1 MIWAALAG
9 LVGLMLLL
17 RLANSARGLGLAVL
31 VGVVIGGVVWFGWA
45 ASLPTATDRAMPLI
59 GIIAAGAGFGFGVLT
74 RGVVLVGRARG
85 WPGAAD
91 MVMTCSVAVMFG
103 YGFLR
108 LFDVL

>member
-9 LVGLMLLL
+9 LIALILVP
-17 RLANSARGLGLAVL
+17 RVANGARGLGVAVL
-31 VGVVIGGVVWFGWA
+31 AGVVICGAVWFGWA
-45 ASLPTATDRAMPLI
+45 DGLPTATDRAVPLI
-59 GIIAAGAGFGFGVLT
+59 GIIAAGAAFGFGVLT

-85 WPGAAD
+85 WPGATD
-91 MVMTCSVAVMFG
+91 IVMTASVAVMFG

>member
-9 LVGLMLLL
+9 LIGVMLVPRAVHNAL
-17 RLANSARGLGLAVL
+17 GLGLAVL
-31 VGVVIGGVVWFGWA
+31 VGVVVGAAVWFGWA
-45 ASLPTATDRAMPLI
+45 AGLPTAADRAVPLI
-59 GIIAAGAGFGFGVLT
+59 GIIAAGAAFGFGVLT

-85 WPGAAD
+85 WPGATD
-91 MVMTCSVAVMFG
+91 IVMTCSVAVMFG